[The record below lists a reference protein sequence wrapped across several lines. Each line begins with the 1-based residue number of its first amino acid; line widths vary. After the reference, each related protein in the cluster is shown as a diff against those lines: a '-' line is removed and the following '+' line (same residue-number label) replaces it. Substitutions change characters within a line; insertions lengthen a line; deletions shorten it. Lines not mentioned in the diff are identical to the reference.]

1 MWVDECRVAY
11 EQAVRRFLCEHEFC
25 CVRASENLRLY
36 LSNPALREFFSVY
49 IHIPGIVAP
58 GRIDGLAVADSDGA
72 LCVLLPDSPREDHEL
87 ARMLRRQDAVPRVSG
102 PLDDVRR
109 VVSALGGAGWL
120 DRSYLLMRASS
131 MDMVFPPT
139 DARIEV
145 REAGADDLDAL
156 LSLQMAYER
165 EELNLKS
172 TRSET
177 TVRIQSLLERQ
188 MVVIAFCGDEPIGKV
203 NTNARGYFYD
213 QIGGFYVKPA
223 YRSKGVGKAVL
234 FHLLRRIKEEQRDP
248 VLFVRPENV
257 PAISVY
263 RRAGFRPVGDYGMS
277 TRGTRRLS

>member
-1 MWVDECRVAY
+1 MWVDECGVAH
-11 EQAVRRFLCEHEFC
+11 EEAARRFLCEHEFR

-36 LSNPALREFFSVY
+36 VSSPALREFFSVY
-49 IHIPGIVAP
+49 IHVPGIVAA
-58 GRIDGLAVADSDGA
+58 GCIDGLAVADADGA

-87 ARMLRRQDAVPRVSG
+87 ARMLRHQDAVPRVSG
-102 PLDDVRR
+102 PLHDVRR

-131 MDMVFPPT
+131 MDMVFPST

-145 REAGADDLDAL
+145 REARADDLDAL

-188 MVVIAFCGDEPIGKV
+188 MVVIAFCGNEPIGKV

-277 TRGTRRLS
+277 TRGMRRMS

>member
-1 MWVDECRVAY
+1 MWVDECRGAC
-11 EQAVRRFLCEHEFC
+11 EEAARRFLCGHEFR

-36 LSNPALREFFSVY
+36 VSNPALREFFSVY
-49 IHIPGIVAP
+49 IHIPGIVAASC
-58 GRIDGLAVADSDGA
+58 IDGLAVADADGA
-72 LCVLLPDSPREDHEL
+72 LCVLLPDSPSEDHEL
-87 ARMLRRQDAVPRVSG
+87 AMMLRRQDALPRISG
-102 PLDDVRR
+102 PLHHVRR
-109 VVSALGGAGWL
+109 IVSALDGAGWL

-131 MDMVFPPT
+131 MDMVVPPT

-145 REAGADDLDAL
+145 RDAKTDDLDAL

-165 EELNLKS
+165 EELNLRP
-172 TRSET
+172 TRSDT
-177 TVRIQSLLERQ
+177 MARIQSLLEQQ
-188 MVVIAFCGDEPIGKV
+188 MVVIAFCGDEPVGKV

-223 YRSKGVGKAVL
+223 YRSKGIGKAVL

-263 RRAGFRPVGDYGMS
+263 RRAGFLPVGDYGVS
-277 TRGTRRLS
+277 TRGTRRMS

>member
-1 MWVDECRVAY
+1 MWVDDCSVAW
-11 EQAVRRFLCEHEFC
+11 EKAARRFLCEHEFR
-25 CVRASENLRLY
+25 CVRASENLRLC
-36 LSNPALREFFSVY
+36 LSSPALREFFSVY
-49 IHIPGIVAP
+49 IHVPEIVAD
-58 GRIDGLAVADSDGA
+58 GCIDGLAVADSDGA
-72 LCVLLPDSPREDHEL
+72 LCVLLPDSLQEDRDL

-102 PLDDVRR
+102 PVHDVRR
-109 VVSALGGAGWL
+109 VVAALGGAGWQ

-131 MDMVFPPT
+131 MDIVFPPP

-145 REAGADDLDAL
+145 REAGKEDLDAL

-165 EELNLKS
+165 EELNFKS
-172 TRSET
+172 TRAET
-177 TVRIQSLLERQ
+177 MARIQSLLERQ
-188 MVVIAFCGDEPIGKV
+188 IVAVAFCGEELIGKV

-248 VLFVRPENV
+248 VLFVRPENL

-263 RRAGFRPVGDYGMS
+263 RRAGFWLDGDYGMS
-277 TRGTRRLS
+277 TRGKRRLS